1 MKRDITTI
9 YKAIFKDGTE
19 VTKTDRDSF
28 RNRLDFYNWICKN
41 RLGKRHGELLQIEE
55 RTI

>member
-19 VTKTDRDSF
+19 VTKTDRDF

-41 RLGKRHGELLQIEE
+41 RLGKRHGELLQIEI

>member
-28 RNRLDFYNWICKN
+28 RNRLDFYNWICRN
-41 RLGKRHGELLQIEE
+41 RLGKKHGKLLQIEE

>member
-19 VTKTDRDSF
+19 VTRTDRDSF

-41 RLGKRHGELLQIEE
+41 RLGKRHGELLQIEI

>member
-1 MKRDITTI
+1 MKREFTTI

-19 VTKTDRDSF
+19 VTKTDRDF

-41 RLGKRHGELLQIEE
+41 RLGKGHGELLQIEE
-55 RTI
+55 RKI